1 MTHLEDSRII
11 ALFFERSEQAI
22 AELDNK
28 YGSAIK
34 KTAANI
40 LNDRLDVEE
49 CVNDTYL
56 RTWNNIPPQKP
67 SPLVS
72 YVCKIARNLALDRY
86 SKAGAQKRGGSQD
99 ESLLRSHETQTQR
112 GFGATQRFI
121 VNFFAT
127 IVYASYK

>member
-1 MTHLEDSRII
+1 MTHLEDSKII

-49 CVNDTYL
+49 CVNDTFL

-86 SKAGAQKRGGSQD
+86 NANKAER
-99 ESLLRSHETQTQR
+99 EMMPL
-112 GFGATQRFI
+112 I
-121 VNFFAT
+121 
-127 IVYASYK
+127 